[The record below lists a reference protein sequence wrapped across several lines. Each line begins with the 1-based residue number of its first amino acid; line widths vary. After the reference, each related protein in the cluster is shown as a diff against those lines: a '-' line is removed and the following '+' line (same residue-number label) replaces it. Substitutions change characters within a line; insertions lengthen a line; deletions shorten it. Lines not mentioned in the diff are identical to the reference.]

1 MNINSPD
8 FVPVQEFKGCL
19 EIQRQE
25 FSSLKGVKK
34 NGLWL
39 LWHTPTGLLRQE
51 GALDTGFILR
61 GCPDLSGGGG
71 SAGIV
76 SEVREGEAGE
86 TGLAGE
92 QSILYKAV
100 CLLCRSE
107 VSHDDSAGCGEGTT
121 AGLANRKDIGQ
132 GVYGEAA
139 SPQSCKGAWGDR
151 GR

>member
-1 MNINSPD
+1 MITEWEKRGTYGMNINSPD

-25 FSSLKGVKK
+25 LSSLKGVKK

-39 LWHTPTGLLRQE
+39 LWHTPPELLRQE

-76 SEVREGEAGE
+76 SEGG
-86 TGLAGE
+86 G
-92 QSILYKAV
+92 
-100 CLLCRSE
+100 
-107 VSHDDSAGCGEGTT
+107 GEGGG
-121 AGLANRKDIGQ
+121 ARERPAE
-132 GVYGEAA
+132 EA
-139 SPQSCKGAWGDR
+139 
-151 GR
+151 